1 MRWIL
6 FLLPLWMAAQQR
18 TPLDAD
24 FRFRD
29 GVYFTAEALVANQ
42 PDAEWG
48 DIAGEM
54 VQLPEDYRVQI
65 DSFGYK
71 RGSYVPP
78 YAISLDG
85 LPYLFVRQS
94 KERRFHEFAGLRTVG
109 RYATVRF
116 DTLEHTRRLMEA
128 FNPATGRPFR
138 RAWVERDRRREVH
151 RIVDMTDGRRFPLE
165 VAVVTQLVASEEDLS
180 SAVRKLSADE
190 EPKMIRALVLY
201 NERYPLLIPAPQPT
215 D

>member
-6 FLLPLWMAAQQR
+6 LLLPLWMAAQQR
-18 TPLDAD
+18 SPLDAD

-29 GVYFTAEALVANQ
+29 GVYFTPEALMANQ
-42 PDAEWG
+42 PDVEWG

-71 RGSYVPP
+71 GGRYVPP

-85 LPYLFVRQS
+85 LPYLFVRQ
-94 KERRFHEFAGLRTVG
+94 ERRRPFHEFAGLRNVG

-116 DTLEHTRRLMEA
+116 DTLEHTRQLMEA
-128 FNPATGRPFR
+128 FNPVTGQPFR

-151 RIVDMTDGRRFPLE
+151 RVVDMTDGRRFPLE
-165 VAVVTQLVASEEDLS
+165 AAVVARLVSTEEDLS
-180 SAVRKLSADE
+180 SAVRKLAPDE
-190 EPKMIRALVLY
+190 EQKMIRALILY
-201 NERYPLLIPAPQPT
+201 NERYPLLIPVPEAT

>member
-1 MRWIL
+1 
-6 FLLPLWMAAQQR
+6 MAAQQR

-29 GVYFTAEALVANQ
+29 GVYFTPEALIANQ

-54 VQLPEDYRVQI
+54 VQLPDDYRVQI

-71 RGSYVPP
+71 QGRYVTP

-85 LPYLFVRQS
+85 LPYLFVRQDT
-94 KERRFHEFAGLRTVG
+94 RRPFHEFAGLRNVG
-109 RYATVRF
+109 RYATLRF
-116 DTLEHTRRLMEA
+116 DTLEHTRQLMEA

-138 RAWVERDRRREVH
+138 RGWVERDRRREVH

-165 VAVVTQLVASEEDLS
+165 VAVVARLVAGETDLS
-180 SAVRKLSADE
+180 SAVAKLAPDE
-190 EPKMIRALVLY
+190 EQKMIRALVLY
-201 NERYPLLIPAPQPT
+201 NERYPLLISAPEAT